1 MTWAVVTATMEPH
14 VETMEMEEEDLEEE
28 EGGEIMMEEEE
39 GEAMGVVVMVGL
51 EADLKKRD
59 IEVETLVEEEGEV
72 VVGLA
77 LTASKL
83 TIRSTSL
90 DFLET

>member
-1 MTWAVVTATMEPH
+1 M
-14 VETMEMEEEDLEEE
+14 ETMEMEEEDLEEE

-39 GEAMGVVVMVGL
+39 GEAMGVVMMVGL